1 MTKLNFILSLNEK
14 LAGLPHDEIEEHLNF
29 YVEMIE
35 DRIEDGMPEEEAVAA
50 VGTVDEIAEEIIAHI
65 PLFKIA
71 KEKIKPKRKLK
82 TLETVLLAV
91 GSPIWLPLAI
101 AAAAVVLSLYISLWS
116 IIVSL
121 WSVFASF
128 IGCTVGG
135 VVLSVILLVNGR
147 LVGVGIIGASLVL
160 AGLAILSFIGC
171 KAVTKWTV
179 LLTKKIALTI
189 KKRFIK
195 REEK

>member
-1 MTKLNFILSLNEK
+1 MTKLNFILSLNER
-14 LAGLPHDEIEEHLNF
+14 LAGLPHDEMEEHLNF
-29 YVEMIE
+29 YIEMIE

-91 GSPIWLPLAI
+91 GSPVWASIAI
-101 AAAAVVLSLYISLWS
+101 AAVAVVLSLYISLWS
-116 IIVSL
+116 IIFSL

-128 IGCTVGG
+128 IGCTIGG
-135 VVLSVILLVNGR
+135 VVLSSKKAIEEDVVIPAFLDSLIVLFSGLSGGFLGYLL
-147 LVGVGIIGASLVL
+147 
-160 AGLAILSFIGC
+160 
-171 KAVTKWTV
+171 
-179 LLTKKIALTI
+179 
-189 KKRFIK
+189 
-195 REEK
+195 EKLMRKGK